1 MVRAMLDQ
9 NPAFRRAARIDG
21 IEISKIVQIAEAA
34 AQMRAEGQ
42 DVVSLSTGAPD
53 FPTPDFVIEGAH
65 RAALAGQTGYT
76 ATAGT
81 NELRDAVAGEYKAKR
96 NQVIISTG
104 AKQVLANAMLAT
116 LDAGDEVLIPA
127 PYWTSYSDIV
137 SMAGGTVVTIPC
149 PMEQGFKLSPDA
161 LARAITPKTRWLM
174 LNSPSNPTGAIYTVD
189 EIRALAA
196 VLEHHP
202 HVWVLTDEIYEHL
215 SYVPFTSF
223 ALAAP
228 ELADRTLIVSGVSKA
243 WAMTGWRI
251 GWGVGPA
258 PLVAAMAAVQGQV
271 TSGTCSIAQAA
282 ALAALRGDRA
292 VLAERLALF
301 DCRRQLMVG
310 GLNAMAGI
318 TCPEPDGAF
327 YVFPNIEG
335 LMAKGGFATCG
346 AACDWILKTA
356 KVAIVPGSAFGLPG
370 HVRIS
375 FAYSLDDLNTGL
387 SRIADALSTL
397 G

>member
-1 MVRAMLDQ
+1 MLDQ
-9 NPAFRRAARIDG
+9 DPKFRRASRIDG
-21 IEISKIVQIAEAA
+21 IEISQIVQISEAA
-34 AQMRAEGQ
+34 AQMRADGQ

-53 FPTPDFVIEGAH
+53 FPTPDFVIEAAH
-65 RAALAGQTGYT
+65 QAALDGQTGYT

-81 NELRDAVAGEYKAKR
+81 NALRDAVAEEYGAQR
-96 NQVIISTG
+96 SQVIISTG

-116 LDAGDEVLIPA
+116 LDAGDEVLIPT

-149 PMEQGFKLSPDA
+149 PMEQGFKLTPDA
-161 LARAITPKTRWLM
+161 LVAAITPKTRWVM
-174 LNSPSNPTGAIYTVD
+174 LNSPSNPSGAIYSAY
-189 EIRALAA
+189 EINALAE
-196 VLEHHP
+196 VLKLHP

-223 ALAAP
+223 TAAAP

-251 GWGVGPA
+251 GWGVGPK
-258 PLVAAMAAVQGQV
+258 PLIAAMGAVQGQV

-282 ALAALRGDRA
+282 ALAALKCDRA

-301 DCRRQLMVG
+301 DSRRQLVVA
-310 GLNAMAGI
+310 GLNAMPGV

-335 LMAKGGFATCG
+335 LMAKGGFTTCG
-346 AACDWILKTA
+346 EACDWILKTA
-356 KVAIVPGSAFGLPG
+356 QVAIVPGAAFGLSG
-370 HVRIS
+370 HARIS
-375 FAYSLDDLNTGL
+375 FAYSPEDLTKGL
-387 SRIADALSTL
+387 SRIADALSKL
-397 G
+397 R